1 VQYAQFW
8 RPGALLILLWFALR
22 NRVSEEEQVTIDVGL
37 VGFGFA
43 GRVFHAPIIAAVP
56 GLRLRAIVQ
65 RRQGDAS
72 ALYPQATIVKSI
84 EDLLAIG
91 DIRLVVIATPNTSH
105 YGLARQSLL
114 AGKDVVVDKPFTT
127 TYEEALDLIE
137 LAKQHRRLLSVYQN
151 LRSNGDFRTIRQLAE
166 SQRFGRVALYEAHFD
181 RYRLQT
187 RPGAWRERAEPGSG
201 VFFDLGVHLIDQ
213 AIVLFGR
220 PSAISA
226 DIRVERDGAVVDDAF
241 DVTLHYPKMR
251 ALLRA
256 SMIAIAPDLRFLLRG
271 EKAAF
276 VKHGIDP
283 QEQALKHG
291 ETPRD
296 DTWGREAREKWGT
309 LYGSQDGAVTAETIQ
324 TLPGDYRLFYAN
336 VRDTILRTASIDVTH
351 EQMLDVMHAL
361 ELARESNQKQCTL
374 DWRTL

>member
-1 VQYAQFW
+1 MQFAQFW
-8 RPGALLILLWFALR
+8 RPGALLILLCFVLR
-22 NRVSEEEQVTIDVGL
+22 NRVSEEEQVTIDIGL

-65 RRQGDAS
+65 RSAGDAS
-72 ALYPQATIVKSI
+72 ALYPQATIVESI
-84 EDLLAIG
+84 EDLLAI
-91 DIRLVVIATPNTSH
+91 DEIRLVVIATPNASH
-105 YGLARQSLL
+105 YGLAKQALL

-137 LAKQHRRLLSVYQN
+137 LAKQHRRLLTVYQN
-151 LRSNGDFRTIRQLAE
+151 LRSNGDFRTIRQLVE
-166 SQRFGRVALYEAHFD
+166 SQRFGRIALYEVHFD
-181 RYRLQT
+181 RYRLQM
-187 RPGAWRERAEPGSG
+187 RPGAWREKVEPGSG

-213 AIVLFGR
+213 AMVLFGR
-220 PSAISA
+220 PSAITA
-226 DIRVERDGAVVDDAF
+226 DIRIERDGALVDDAF
-241 DVTLHYPKMR
+241 DVTLHYPRAR

-283 QEQALKHG
+283 QEEALKRG
-291 ETPRD
+291 EIPRD

-309 LYGSQDGAVTAETIQ
+309 LYGSQDGAVTAETIP
-324 TLPGDYRLFYAN
+324 TLPGNYCLFYAN
-336 VRDTILRTASIDVTH
+336 VRDAILGTAGIDVTH

-361 ELARESNQKQCTL
+361 ELARESNRKQCTL
-374 DWRTL
+374 KWRSL